1 MSRGEPATEVHSARA
16 LPAEPGASPSPAA
29 SIAPAW
35 HTGALVLLIVAVAL
49 TGTLLGAADHPAPS
63 PAPGS
68 RVLSMYAPVL
78 IVQAALTLYV
88 CRVGRPASALSALV
102 GRGWATVARAL
113 GDVALACAAAAVI
126 EIAEAWFARAAGP
139 RGAIASLL
147 PHAPG
152 ERAAWTGV
160 AIAVAFGEE
169 LVYRGYLQTQLA
181 AFTGRP
187 AVAIALQGILFGIAH
202 ADQGPWV
209 ALRFAAYGIGLGAL
223 ARRRRSLIPG
233 MLAHAGI
240 DVASGWLG

>member
-1 MSRGEPATEVHSARA
+1 
-16 LPAEPGASPSPAA
+16 
-29 SIAPAW
+29 
-35 HTGALVLLIVAVAL
+35 
-49 TGTLLGAADHPAPS
+49 
-63 PAPGS
+63 
-68 RVLSMYAPVL
+68 MYAPML
-78 IVQAALTLYV
+78 TVQAALAVYV

-102 GRGWATVARAL
+102 GRGWSTVARAL

-126 EIAEAWFARAAGP
+126 EVAEACFARAAGP

-147 PHAPG
+147 PHTPG

-169 LVYRGYLQTQLA
+169 LVYRGYLQAQLA
-181 AFTGRP
+181 AFTRRP
-187 AVAIALQGILFGIAH
+187 AVAVALQGILFGVAH
-202 ADQGPWV
+202 TDQGPWV